1 MSKQL
6 SGRRRKS
13 RIGLRPTSAFTL
25 VELLVVVSIIALLIS
40 ILLPSLKKAR
50 EQAKITVC
58 IANVKGI
65 ATASLV
71 YAADD
76 STEAAV
82 PVHPKIFDLA
92 DPEGLRRA
100 TMVYCYGGKSG
111 RGKDGDPDSCSDS
124 LTWGTGRDR
133 GPATRPLNKFM
144 YKDGFVNYR
153 MDMGPGMENW
163 KKDTR
168 LKLDMYRCPSD
179 DGYQGSHY
187 ECWYKSDL
195 SSFDHYGNS
204 YAANLLWIYQK
215 SVGICMSNA
224 PALRPLS
231 RVPNPSNT
239 LYYEENVGRYTFLH
253 DPVDPAC
260 DEPREGVVHGWHGRD
275 WIFNVAFC
283 DAHAQQIKM
292 KGYQNPRLAEYPSSG
307 GHDDPY
313 MFWHCVIIRGPG
325 YQRDT
330 LPSPPVPT
338 DIPCSG

>member
-13 RIGLRPTSAFTL
+13 RIGLRPRSAFTL

-82 PVHPKIFDLA
+82 PVHPKIVDPFMDADLR
-92 DPEGLRRA
+92 LA
-100 TMVYCYGGKSG
+100 TMAYGYGGKSG
-111 RGKDGDPDSCSDS
+111 RGEEDSDP
-124 LTWGTGRDR
+124 LAWGTGGDM

-144 YKDGFVNYR
+144 YKDGFVDYR
-153 MDMGPGMENW
+153 MDMGPGMSNW
-163 KKDTR
+163 KKDER

-179 DGYQGSHY
+179 KGHQGTHY
-187 ECWYKSDL
+187 TAWKDSGL
-195 SSFDHYGNS
+195 TSFDHYGTS
-204 YAANLLWIYQK
+204 YAANVQWIFWDGGPLE
-215 SVGICMSNA
+215 GICMSNT

-231 RVPNPSNT
+231 RIPNASNT
-239 LYYEENVGRYTFLH
+239 LYYEENVGRFTFLH
-253 DPVDPAC
+253 
-260 DEPREGVVHGWHGRD
+260 EPRDTSCPPPGREGVVHGWHGRD
-275 WIFNVAFC
+275 WMFNVAFC

-292 KGYQNPRLAEYPSSG
+292 KGYQNPELAEYPQGQYST
-307 GHDDPY
+307 
-313 MFWHCVIIRGPG
+313 WKCVIHRGPG

-330 LPSPPVPT
+330 LPSPPVLT
-338 DIPCSG
+338 DIDCS